1 MKFKDENKTK
11 QLVVEIMSSEYVDV
25 VSGKGL
31 VFNESIIYDK
41 DFSHITNDGEY
52 SLIEEKIKSIVN
64 LINNNPTLVHKDLE
78 DELWYMV

>member
-31 VFNESIIYDK
+31 FFNEGIIYDK
-41 DFSHITNDGEY
+41 DFSHITNNDEY
-52 SLIEEKIKSIVN
+52 SLIEKKIKSIIN
-64 LINNNPTLVHKDLE
+64 LINTNPTLVHKDLE